1 MRPASLALALP
12 VFLLSSG
19 WALGQ
24 GEPERIAPVLAEDIL
39 APSAATLQLKQ
50 YLLRHVAPPPEA
62 TTASD
67 WTAKG
72 ARLREQLLRDV
83 VFHGWPKEWVDA
95 PPRFEDLGVIATGK
109 GYRLRKLRYEI
120 VPGFRSVALL
130 YEPEKMTG
138 KVPAIV
144 QLNGHVG
151 PPGKSVEYKQK
162 ICIAFARNGIMSLN
176 LEWLSY
182 GELASPE
189 NAHWFGAHLDLVGAN
204 TLGIFYLQMR
214 KGLDYLAGH
223 ASVDPKRLGVTG
235 LSGGGWQT
243 VLLSALDERVAVSV
257 PVAGFSSTATKVEAR
272 RFGDLGDIEQ
282 NGPDLLDGHDYP
294 HLVALRAPRP
304 TLLVH
309 NAEDDCCFRGPL
321 VEPLTFHALK
331 PVFRLYGKEGDFAYH
346 ENRDPG
352 THNYQLDNRLAA
364 YRFFSQHFALP
375 LIDGEAASVAGEVKT
390 YDELLV
396 GLPKDNQTILGLARQ
411 LSRAQKRVVLP
422 QAAGERPAFVT
433 AQRERLKQV
442 VRYAPTGVGRAWTV
456 ANSKNKGVETL
467 SHLFELTGDQ
477 HELSI
482 DGVWLKAIDAPH
494 DAAAT
499 LVLDD
504 RGKKAAV
511 AEVGNRVDRG
521 EQVLALDL
529 LFFGDAWKSE
539 DGPHAYAQI
548 IDGQGKRTLGL
559 QTAELVA
566 VAKWLR
572 AKSATPKVRV
582 ETRGIRSQ
590 VVAQVAAALEP
601 ELFSEV
607 RVHEGMQSLSYLLD
621 APVRF
626 QDAPELFCLDLYKEI
641 DLDQFADLA
650 APTSVVIEQHLEAPR
665 PN

>member
-1 MRPASLALALP
+1 M
-12 VFLLSSG
+12 
-19 WALGQ
+19 
-24 GEPERIAPVLAEDIL
+24 
-39 APSAATLQLKQ
+39 
-50 YLLRHVAPPPEA
+50 
-62 TTASD
+62 
-67 WTAKG
+67 
-72 ARLREQLLRDV
+72 
-83 VFHGWPKEWVDA
+83 
-95 PPRFEDLGVIATGK
+95 
-109 GYRLRKLRYEI
+109 
-120 VPGFRSVALL
+120 
-130 YEPEKMTG
+130 
-138 KVPAIV
+138 
-144 QLNGHVG
+144 
-151 PPGKSVEYKQK
+151 
-162 ICIAFARNGIMSLN
+162 
-176 LEWLSY
+176 
-182 GELASPE
+182 
-189 NAHWFGAHLDLVGAN
+189 GAN
-204 TLGIFYLQMR
+204 ALGIFYLQMR
-214 KGLDYLAGH
+214 KGLDYLASH
-223 ASVDPKRLGVTG
+223 PSVDPKRLGVTG

-272 RFGDLGDIEQ
+272 QFGDLGDLEQ
-282 NGPDLLDGHDYP
+282 NAPDLLDGHDYP

-309 NAEDDCCFRGPL
+309 NAEDNCCFRGPL
-321 VEPLTFHALK
+321 VEPLTFQAIK
-331 PVFRLYGKEGDFAYH
+331 PIFRLYGKEGDLAYH

-364 YRFFSQHFALP
+364 YRFFSEHFGVP
-375 LIDGEAASVAGEVKT
+375 LIDRETSVAGEVKT

-411 LSRAQKRVVLP
+411 LSRAQTRAVLP
-422 QAAGERPAFVT
+422 RAPGERPAFVA
-433 AQRERLKQV
+433 AQREKLKQV

-467 SHLFELTGDQ
+467 SHLFEMTADQ

-482 DGVWLKAIDAPH
+482 DGVWVKAIDAPR
-494 DAAAT
+494 DAPAT

-511 AEVGNRVDRG
+511 AEIGDRVDRG

-559 QTAELVA
+559 QAAELVA

-607 RVHEGMQSLSYLLD
+607 RVHEGMQSLAYLLD
-621 APVRF
+621 APVAF
-626 QDAPELFCLDLYKEI
+626 QDAPELFCLDLFKEI

-650 APTSVVIEQHLEAPR
+650 APAQVVIERHVETPPR
-665 PN
+665 D

>member
-1 MRPASLALALP
+1 M
-12 VFLLSSG
+12 
-19 WALGQ
+19 
-24 GEPERIAPVLAEDIL
+24 ERIAPVLSEEIL
-39 APSAATLQLKQ
+39 SPGAATLQLKK

-62 TTASD
+62 TTSSD
-67 WTAKG
+67 WTTKG

-83 VFHGWPKEWVDA
+83 VFHGWPKAWVDA
-95 PPRFEDLGVIATGK
+95 PPRFEDLGLIATGK

-120 VPGFRSVALL
+120 VPGFQSVALL
-130 YEPEKMTG
+130 YEPEKMDG

-144 QLNGHVG
+144 NLNGHVG

-162 ICIAFARNGIMSLN
+162 RCITFARNGIMALN

-189 NAHWFGAHLDLVGAN
+189 NAHWFGAHLDLVGTNA
-204 TLGIFYLQMR
+204 LGLFYLQMR
-214 KGLDYLAGH
+214 KGLDYLAAHG
-223 ASVDPKRLGVTG
+223 SVDPRRLGVTG

-272 RFGDLGDIEQ
+272 RFGDLGDLEQ

-304 TLLVH
+304 TLLVY

-321 VEPLTFHALK
+321 VGALVYEAVK
-331 PVFRLYGKEGDFAYH
+331 PMFRLYGKEGDLAYH

-364 YRFFSQHFALP
+364 YRFFSQHFGLP
-375 LIDGEAASVAGEVKT
+375 PIERETAAAEEVKS

-411 LSRAQKRVVLP
+411 LSRAQTRAVLP
-422 QAAGERPAFVT
+422 QAAGERPAFVA
-433 AQRERLKQV
+433 AQRDKLKQV
-442 VRYAPTGVGRAWTV
+442 VRYAPAGVGRAWTV

-467 SHLFELTGDQ
+467 SHLFEMTGDQ

-482 DGVWLKAIDAPH
+482 DGVWLKAIDAPR
-494 DAAAT
+494 DAPAT

-559 QTAELVA
+559 QAAELVA

-572 AKSATPKVRV
+572 AKSATPRVQV

-607 RVHEGMQSLSYLLD
+607 RVHEGMPSLAYLLD
-621 APVRF
+621 APVPF
-626 QDAPELFCLDLYKEI
+626 QDAPELFCLDLFKEI

-650 APTSVVIEQHLEAPR
+650 APARVVVEGYAPR
-665 PN
+665 PGRD